1 MILRSRFLLL
11 LFVAFIPATISAYYD
26 EQECKIKNKEA
37 NELVG
42 ELLPQSDYDHVC
54 IEALYIAFK
63 YLEEIGSPDIK
74 NPLKGYSY
82 LKCKSY
88 DNGRANVSLRSK
100 EVPCTHEEYTLAVK
114 HNPNLSLVIDIQSR
128 TVEFEAD
135 HLKEINWILK

>member
-1 MILRSRFLLL
+1 MILRIRFLLL

-26 EQECKIKNKEA
+26 EQECKIKNRDA

-42 ELLPQSDYDHVC
+42 EFLHQSDYDYVC

-63 YLEEIGSPDIK
+63 YLEEVSSPDIK

-82 LKCKSY
+82 LRCKSY

-100 EVPCTHEEYTLAVK
+100 EVPCNHEEYTLAVE

-128 TVEFEAD
+128 TVELETGNK
-135 HLKEINWILK
+135 KEINWILK